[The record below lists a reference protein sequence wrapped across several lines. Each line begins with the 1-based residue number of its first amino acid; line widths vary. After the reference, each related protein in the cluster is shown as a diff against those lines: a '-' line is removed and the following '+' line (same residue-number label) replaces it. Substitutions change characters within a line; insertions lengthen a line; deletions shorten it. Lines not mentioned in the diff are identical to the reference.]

1 MNHIRNVYFMIHDN
15 FNCSFLLDKENVT
28 GNVIENRYI
37 EESDKTHQHLNG
49 PKDLESVQEAPKVLL
64 PDAVFVVG
72 FRVKSCLKLW
82 QSYVTLELPIVIRHQ
97 GYPPQPLS
105 PGPGEL
111 SDDSGH

>member
-1 MNHIRNVYFMIHDN
+1 MV
-15 FNCSFLLDKENVT
+15 
-28 GNVIENRYI
+28 
-37 EESDKTHQHLNG
+37 
-49 PKDLESVQEAPKVLL
+49 PKKSETVQEAPKVLL

-82 QSYVTLELPIVIRHQ
+82 QSYVTLELPIVIRNQ

-111 SDDSGH
+111 SDDSGHQDR